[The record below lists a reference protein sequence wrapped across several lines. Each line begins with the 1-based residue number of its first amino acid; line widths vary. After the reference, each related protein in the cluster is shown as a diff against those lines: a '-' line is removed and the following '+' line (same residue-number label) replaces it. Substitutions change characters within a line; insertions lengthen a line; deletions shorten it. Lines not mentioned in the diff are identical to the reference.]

1 MSITWTGYATLGDD
15 VSFRV
20 GRSGDDLVA
29 EWPDVATLRCARDGG
44 RVAFEVC
51 PAVPE
56 VLANK
61 LRRGPVP
68 ALLRHLR
75 GELSLHA
82 ATAAYEGTAIAF
94 LGNPSAG
101 KSTIVGHLCQRG
113 WIALS
118 DDILP
123 VDAGWCALPSDPL
136 LWLEPDALRFLGHGT
151 QPTEVI
157 GAVVPVPLAALVT
170 LRFDDGE
177 PSLRALHGAE
187 AIAAV
192 TAAHVRFVLDE
203 PRIHARDMEL
213 LFALLESIPIY
224 ELVRPRDLKQMNQSA
239 VLLECLVGD
248 LPPRRCR

>member
-1 MSITWTGYATLGDD
+1 MSVRWTGHVSLGDD
-15 VSFRV
+15 VCFRV

-51 PAVPE
+51 PAIPE
-56 VLANK
+56 ALANK

-68 ALLRHLR
+68 ALLRHLG

-82 ATAAYEGTAIAF
+82 ATAVYEGTAVAF

-101 KSTIVGHLCQRG
+101 KSTTVGHLCQRG
-113 WIALS
+113 WTALS

-123 VDAGWCALPSDPL
+123 VDTGWFAIPSDPL
-136 LWLEPDALRFLGHGT
+136 LWLEPDARHFLGHGT
-151 QPTEVI
+151 QPTEVTA
-157 GAVVPVPLAALVT
+157 AVVPTPLAALVT
-170 LRFDDGE
+170 LRFATTE
-177 PSLRALHGAE
+177 PALRQLHGSE

-192 TAAHVRFVLDE
+192 TAAHVRFLLDE

-213 LFALLESIPIY
+213 LFTLLEHVPVY
-224 ELVRPRDLKQMNQSA
+224 ELVRPRDLRQMDQSA
-239 VLLECLVGD
+239 ALLERLVGD
-248 LPPRRCR
+248 LARGSGR